1 MRLLEA
7 GALFRKMMQSKACMA
22 AGALS
27 LLACAVVL
35 SLAIATPSGNEA
47 SAPLLL
53 RSTTGGAVAG
63 RTVCVHRRGL
73 VGEAR
78 AAGAA
83 LPIQRRLTHVGAKT
97 KLRQRREEDEAPE
110 EEEEEYC
117 DTCAEQVLAS
127 SLAPLLRDSNLFDL

>member
-1 MRLLEA
+1 
-7 GALFRKMMQSKACMA
+7 MMQSKACVP

-35 SLAIATPSGNEA
+35 SLAIATPSGNEG

-53 RSTTGGAVAG
+53 RSTTAGAVAG
-63 RTVCVHRRGL
+63 RTGLPVCVHRHGL
-73 VGEAR
+73 LGEAR
-78 AAGAA
+78 AASAA
-83 LPIQRRLTHVGAKT
+83 LPIRRRLTHVGAKT
-97 KLRQRREEDEAPE
+97 KLRQRRDENEALE

-127 SLAPLLRDSNLFDL
+127 SPAPLLCDSILFDL